1 VSNERPSITLV
12 PGPVQTRESVMNILS
27 LLFAG
32 TVLLLQGCSYAI
44 SPDVTRTADRTITFP
59 KLQADPFS
67 SKGKTVILGGLIART
82 KNVKTGTLIE
92 VGQKELDYWGRPRR
106 TDRTGGHFIVY
117 QPRYLDALIYSPG
130 REITVAGEV
139 PGTEEASLDG
149 SGASYVLIN
158 AREIKLW
165 PRDQQARDNP
175 TWLDPLYDPSR
186 PQDKFGY

>member
-1 VSNERPSITLV
+1 MRKSA
-12 PGPVQTRESVMNILS
+12 MNILS

-32 TVLLLQGCSYAI
+32 TVLLLQGCPYAI
-44 SPDVTRTADRTITFP
+44 SPDVTRTADRTITFN

-67 SKGKTVILGGLIART
+67 SKGKTVILGGLIARI
-82 KNVKTGTLIE
+82 KNVKTGTFIE

-106 TDRTGGHFIVY
+106 TDRTGGRFIVY
-117 QPRYLDALIYSPG
+117 QPRHLDALIFSPG

-165 PRDQQARDNP
+165 PREQQARDSP
-175 TWLDPLYDPSR
+175 AWLDPLYDPSR